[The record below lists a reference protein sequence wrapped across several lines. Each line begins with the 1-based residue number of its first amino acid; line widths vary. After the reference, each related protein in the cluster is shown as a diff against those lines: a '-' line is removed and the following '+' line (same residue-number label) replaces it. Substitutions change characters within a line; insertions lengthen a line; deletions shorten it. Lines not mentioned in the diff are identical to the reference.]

1 MWNSALRLTDIQ
13 NLKSREISC
22 QRWSQ
27 GEIATLLY
35 KTHVHTEIR
44 NKVTVS
50 HSDIETAGYAI
61 QNEEDENL

>member
-13 NLKSREISC
+13 NLKGREISC

-27 GEIATLLY
+27 GKIATLLW
-35 KTHVHTEIR
+35 THVHTEIR